1 MRLHDKTF
9 QYLFSKFF
17 VYNILFEDAEVDEQ
31 FLGLDEDSSV
41 LSISGAGCGVAGMV
55 SKRPRSVD
63 AVDINPHH
71 LSIAA
76 LKATAAQHMFPYT
89 RFYDLMG
96 RGWQP
101 DPKNTIQTL
110 SPHLPDWIQKYW
122 KKHHSVF
129 KDTMY
134 QHGLTAQMLTSL
146 RRLTG
151 IDLQWLYQMMGRSV
165 EERMRMVE
173 AKIAPILHNPII
185 SAVLRSPLQLV
196 ALGINFKQRDRLLQS
211 EGMNMVN
218 YFVEH
223 VKRVASTQ
231 LETNWFAWYVV
242 AGQYN
247 HENPNAVPPYLRPDR
262 YEKSYKSP
270 TQMRSHHGNL
280 FDVLGSGGKNTW
292 SHYTL
297 CDAPDWMPVPV
308 QDKLLKE
315 ILRTSRDGGV
325 VLVRSVEDQ
334 CIAENTRMQKHFRLM
349 KEESDLASE
358 LDRSRQY
365 RRVNFYRVVH

>member
-270 TQMRSHHGNL
+270 TKMRYHHGNL